1 MASFNTET
9 DGQVADVLGD
19 DEMAVCPFVED
30 DLEALIAEVP
40 SGMLSWLAHAVDCEA
55 VRRGL

>member
-9 DGQVADVLGD
+9 YGQVAEVLGD
-19 DEMAVCPFVED
+19 DEMAVCPFIED

-40 SGMLSWLAHAVDCEA
+40 SGMLSWLAHAVGCEA
-55 VRRGL
+55 VRRGV